1 MHLFTSNVINC
12 PGFPELDRFGLSADM
27 FISFAYDVSQFR
39 CETDLIIIIWCLLF
53 GGVALGVKT
62 GIDLESVHGRAL
74 LNAASSPCLGCAVII
89 RTGGFLF

>member
-1 MHLFTSNVINC
+1 MHLFASNVINC
-12 PGFPELDRFGLSADM
+12 PGFLELDRLGLCADM
-27 FISFAYDVSQFR
+27 FVSFTYDVFQFR